1 MKWYLYGFFLFCL
14 QINHLEAEMQKISGD
29 QLLAIKDNLNTL
41 FAHCIET
48 LGHEH
53 NIRVVYA
60 LQVGTVYFCVL
71 MWQIHVLKHSY
82 YLPVTVEGCF
92 ILPLI
97 CRHNLVMLCRILF
110 SFKVTGFVLL

>member
-1 MKWYLYGFFLFCL
+1 
-14 QINHLEAEMQKISGD
+14 MQKISGD

-60 LQVGTVYFCVL
+60 LQVGTTFFCL
-71 MWQIHVLKHSY
+71 HINPIHRFKNH
-82 YLPVTVEGCF
+82 
-92 ILPLI
+92 ILILI
-97 CRHNLVMLCRILF
+97 C
-110 SFKVTGFVLL
+110 S